1 MVKFDSCSSKEYL
14 YKVREAK
21 KKFLPDLWINSNFTE
36 LSEYYYCIKKL
47 TYYEKPNYMLL
58 KKIFHFALIKNGEN
72 KKDKALCE
80 WEKKFYKFN
89 KEISDLNGSK
99 IIDKDI
105 KNLFTGYSEKL
116 IWNYI
121 NQFKQ

>member
-1 MVKFDSCSSKEYL
+1 M
-14 YKVREAK
+14 
-21 KKFLPDLWINSNFTE
+21 
-36 LSEYYYCIKKL
+36 
-47 TYYEKPNYMLL
+47 
-58 KKIFHFALIKNGEN
+58 G
-72 KKDKALCE
+72 
-80 WEKKFYKFN
+80 KKFYKFN

-105 KNLFTGYSEKL
+105 KNLFTGYPEKL